1 MRYEICNIGDFDERQ
16 YTEMYR
22 AADAERRARADRFR
36 HEDDRMRCLCA
47 DMLARRMLAKASG
60 KAPEEIA
67 FTIGHK
73 GKPSANVPFHFNV
86 SHSGQYVLCA
96 VSKQPIGV
104 DIEQVKPFRAGLVGR
119 YFTGDEAAY
128 IWGGDPLPTA
138 ESVRDP
144 EICAR
149 FYRTWTAKEAY
160 VKMTGTGISTD
171 LKAVCYDSQKHTVC
185 DIKLITPHA
194 PEGYVI
200 SILESDLA

>member
-1 MRYEICNIGDFDERQ
+1 MKYEICNINDFDEQQ

-22 AADAERRARADRFR
+22 AADDERRARADRFR
-36 HEDDRMRCLCA
+36 YEDDRRRCLCA
-47 DMLARRMLAKASG
+47 DMLARKMLSKASG

-73 GKPSANVPFHFNV
+73 GKPSANVPLYFNL

-96 VSKQPIGV
+96 VSDKPIGV
-104 DIEQVKPFRAGLVGR
+104 DIEQIKPFRAGMLAR
-119 YFTGDEAAY
+119 YFTETEAAY
-128 IWGGDPLPTA
+128 VWGDMTPSSETVTD
-138 ESVRDP
+138 S

-171 LKAVCYDSQKHTVC
+171 LGAVAFDPEAGTVC
-185 DIKLITPHA
+185 AIPLLTPET
-194 PEGYVI
+194 PDGYAA
-200 SILESDLA
+200 SIIESDSL